1 VAIIGLAD
9 DDDVG
14 LSVTSGLVTAGSGG
28 SDGDEG
34 GDQKL
39 INDTF

>member
-9 DDDVG
+9 DGNVG
-14 LSVTSGLVTAGSGG
+14 LSVTNGLVTTGSGG
-28 SDGDEG
+28 SDGNEG

-39 INDTF
+39 